1 MTTLFIP
8 SIFYQLISY
17 VLNSSLEEVQMCFK
31 EVAYSYYKRSGYI
44 QYNAS
49 KYFYFPPEEAT
60 SQNINFETC
69 IPFTAS
75 LYQELLN
82 ITIPTL
88 YPKLLSMKKNIG
100 KRPEVIAY
108 GAIKDNNL

>member
-1 MTTLFIP
+1 MTTLFIL

-31 EVAYSYYKRSGYI
+31 EVAYIYYMRSGYI
-44 QYNAS
+44 QYHAS
-49 KYFYFPPEEAT
+49 KNFYFPPEEAT

-88 YPKLLSMKKNIG
+88 YPKLLSMQKKIL
-100 KRPEVIAY
+100 E
-108 GAIKDNNL
+108 KDLK